1 MSPAELSRRRVLA
14 GAGVLG
20 AAAVAGFV
28 VVPRLTDDD
37 DASPEDAGAD
47 SGPPP
52 TPGSP
57 TEAIALVGAAY
68 LADAPSDEK
77 DEAHLRSLL
86 PTLTATSADGLV
98 DQFGTLQ
105 DPAQT
110 DLAEDRT
117 ASVDGW
123 ILSVTEARAAALV
136 HLVA

>member
-1 MSPAELSRRRVLA
+1 VSPVELSRRRVLA

-20 AAAVAGFV
+20 AAAVAGLV

-37 DASPEDAGAD
+37 SASPEDTGAD

-68 LADAPSDEK
+68 LAGASDEN
-77 DEAHLRSLL
+77 DEAQLRSLL
-86 PTLTATSADGLV
+86 PTLTAVSADELV

-105 DPAQT
+105 DPVQT
-110 DLAEDRT
+110 DFAEDRT

-123 ILSVTEARAAALV
+123 ILSLTEARAAALV